1 MKALGAGDYEL
12 ILKVTDK
19 DGEQFTVSGDK
30 LAGLVYREGIHCPT
44 LECDFGLVDTND
56 QNFMEKILV
65 GEKVDI
71 TFRTKEGADVT
82 VKLVVYGIMAG
93 GRENDKVANIFRCM
107 SEESFRSLYT
117 RIEKLYQE
125 KPPTEII
132 QDVLTTYLGSSKQ
145 VNSGIDA
152 EPLTVAAMRDK
163 PFDFILSICK
173 RSIPTLTSQKGAG
186 KGTAGYTFYET
197 STGYHLK
204 SMDELLG
211 AESDGGAYAPTTS
224 TIKGEKA
231 IETYFANVAVNA
243 DGQSD
248 EDESRV
254 VQSYTVKTNNDL
266 EEQLYKGTQANLVG
280 FFDPNSL
287 RYTEETYILKGENFK
302 AMGHLAKGEGE
313 NPNIDNWRETP
324 SRVMTKVFNNEM
336 YEKSAERAEEEK
348 YDKIKQY
355 LAQQI
360 VRNSLG
366 KNQQIEI
373 NIPGNST
380 LHAGDKIILQ
390 VYKSVSNAESSKKD
404 RVDKKM
410 SGYYLISK
418 VAHKFDNGMATTSC
432 LLIRDQNNET

>member
-1 MKALGAGDYEL
+1 MKPLGAGDYEL
-12 ILKVTDK
+12 ILKITDK
-19 DGEQFTVSGDK
+19 DGEQFTISGDK
-30 LAGLVYREGIHCPT
+30 LAGLVYREGIQCPT
-44 LECDFGLVDTND
+44 LECDFAIVDTND
-56 QNFMEKILV
+56 QNYMDKILV
-65 GEKVDI
+65 GEKIDI
-71 TFRTKEGADVT
+71 TFRTKEGADIT
-82 VKLVVYGIMAG
+82 VKLVVYGVTAG
-93 GRENDKVANIFRCM
+93 GRENDKSANIFKCM
-107 SEESFRSLYT
+107 SQEAFRSLYT

-132 QDVLTTYLGSSKQ
+132 EDVLTTYLGSSKE

-152 EPLTVAAMRDK
+152 EPLTMAAMRDK
-163 PFDFILSICK
+163 PFDFILNTCK
-173 RSIPTLTSQKGAG
+173 RSVPSLTSQKGAG
-186 KGTAGYTFYET
+186 KGTAGFTFFET
-197 STGYHLK
+197 STGYHFK

-211 AESDGGAYAPTTS
+211 AESDGGNYAPTTS

-231 IETYFANVAVNA
+231 VETYYVNVAPNA
-243 DGQSD
+243 DGTSD

-254 VQSYTVKTNNDL
+254 VQSYSVKDNNDL
-266 EEQLYKGTQANLVG
+266 EDQLYKGTQSNLVG

-287 RYTEETYILKGENFK
+287 RYTEEVYVLKGENFK
-302 AMGHLAKGEGE
+302 SMGHLAKGEGE
-313 NPNIDNWRETP
+313 NPNIDEWREIP
-324 SRVMTKVFNNEM
+324 SRIMTKIFNNEM
-336 YEKSAERAEEEK
+336 YEKSSERAEEER

-360 VRNSLG
+360 VRNNLG

-390 VYKSVSNAESSKKD
+390 VYKSVSNAESNKKD

-418 VAHKFDNGMATTSC
+418 VAHKFDSGMATTTC